1 MSEETTATQTAETLF
16 DGVDT
21 PETDV
26 APGQGDDEPNP
37 QGNDP
42 DTPVNTDPATRP
54 EGLPEKFSS
63 VEELARAYNEMG
75 KKIRDKFNLPE
86 GYDSPDQLLE
96 EFTQLKEKNQ
106 PPESYELKL
115 PEGVDELSEDDV
127 RLFKEVGLNSEQ
139 AQKVV
144 DYVVEAV
151 APAVREARAE
161 VEKERL
167 ARAWNMDPEAP
178 YFSERMSS
186 IKQWA
191 EQNLPKAVVQE
202 LSQSSNGVNA
212 IYKMMQVGF
221 EKNQVSGRTDEPQF
235 NMTDIQSMVNDDR
248 YWTDAAFR
256 QEVMRKVQS
265 LHKR

>member
-1 MSEETTATQTAETLF
+1 MSEEAVETAQEGNGTLF
-16 DGVDT
+16 DGVET
-21 PETDV
+21 PEAQV
-26 APGQGDDEPNP
+26 NEPNP

-42 DTPVNTDPATRP
+42 NTLVKTDPATRP

-63 VEELARAYNEMG
+63 VEELAQAYNEMG

-86 GYDSPDQLLE
+86 GYDSPDQLLS
-96 EFTQLKEKNQ
+96 EFTQLKEKNK
-106 PPESYELKL
+106 PPESYELTL
-115 PEGVDELSEDDV
+115 PEGVEELSEDDV
-127 RLFKEVGLNSEQ
+127 QLFKEVSLNNEQ

-144 DYVVEAV
+144 DYVIEAV
-151 APAVREARAE
+151 VPAIQEAKVE

-167 ARAWNMDPEAP
+167 ARTWNMDPKTP

-191 EQNLPKAVVQE
+191 DQNLPKAVVQE

-212 IYKMMQVGF
+212 IYKMMQAGF
-221 EKNQVSGRTDEPQF
+221 EKSQVSGQTSEPKL
-235 NMTDIQSMVNDDR
+235 NMIDIQSMVNDDR

-256 QEVMRKVQS
+256 QEVERKVQN
-265 LHKR
+265 LHRI